1 MPRIAEL
8 KPNYMAADIGLII
21 TGLMKRKRISVKEMG
36 SKLGITRQA
45 MSYKLDHGSFSYKDL
60 IILFHELELT
70 DEEILRYVK
79 YK

>member
-1 MPRIAEL
+1 MPRITEL
-8 KPNYMAADIGLII
+8 KPNYMATDIGLII
-21 TGLMKRKRISVKEMG
+21 TGLMKRKRISVTEMA
-36 SKLGITRQA
+36 SKLDITRQA
-45 MSYKLDHGSFSYKDL
+45 MSYKLNHSSFSYKDL